1 MNQNKSHFYE
11 DDEINLKELIM
22 SLWSSKLIIT
32 CITTIF
38 AIVSVLWALATPN
51 QYQSSSLLKVVD
63 DGQSQSSAGIS
74 LPSSI
79 LGLDLGAAAGS
90 GKAGLIIATVE
101 SRDFFRSLLEYNEI
115 KSTLLAF
122 KEYDSELNEIIYDTS
137 IYDKDN
143 KTFTGNTLTT
153 PSFEKSY
160 SRYRNILSIYLTKR
174 GFIKLDATHQSPE
187 FAFQFITTII
197 DEINSTSRA
206 AAIKDTEAS
215 LSYLYEKLTDTK
227 KIEIK
232 NSINQIITSKLKL
245 QMMAQVIDKYSL
257 DPIDTPFVP
266 EMKVSPNRARISILG
281 TILGF
286 IMGILYTIIRHFGFP
301 KSTSSE

>member
-22 SLWSSKLIIT
+22 SLWGSKLIIT

-38 AIVSVLWALATPN
+38 AIVSVLWALAIPN

-160 SRYRNILSIYLTKR
+160 SKYRNILSIYLTKS

-266 EMKVSPNRARISILG
+266 EMKVSPNRARMSILG